1 MTKAEELLSR
11 TADQENEPHI
21 VCDDE
26 RKITVPDELKNIA
39 VQYDNN
45 VETVTFDCPRYWD
58 DHDLSE
64 MQVFINY
71 IAPDG
76 MEGQYHCEDVT
87 VDNANQALIH
97 FTWTILANV
106 TKSSGQVRF
115 LICIKEADEEGNELR
130 HWNSQICSDLNVLKG
145 LEADPPIPEKYP
157 DVITQILDRLDVIDQ
172 NGSGGSGGGY
182 VIGSGL
188 KLDRDT
194 NTLSVDTTDTPEQDN
209 TRPISS
215 AGVYT
220 TLGNIDVL
228 LGTI

>member
-1 MTKAEELLSR
+1 MSKVEDLLK
-11 TADQENEPHI
+11 TARPETEPHI
-21 VCDDE
+21 ICDSS
-26 RKITVPDELKNIA
+26 RKISVPDELRNIA
-39 VQYDNN
+39 VQYDDNI
-45 VETVTFDCPRYWD
+45 ETVTFDCPRYWD
-58 DHDLSE
+58 GHDMSE

-71 IAPDG
+71 VAPDG
-76 MEGQYHCEDVT
+76 TEGQYHCEDVS
-87 VDNANQALIH
+87 VDDTNLELMH
-97 FTWTILANV
+97 FSWTILANV
-106 TKSSGQVRF
+106 TRGYGMIQF
-115 LICIKEADEEGNELR
+115 LICIKEVDEEGTELR
-130 HWNSQICSDLNVLKG
+130 HWNSRICSDMSVLEG

-157 DVITQILDRLDVIDQ
+157 DVITQILDRLDAIDQ
-172 NGSGGSGGGY
+172 NESGGSGGGY